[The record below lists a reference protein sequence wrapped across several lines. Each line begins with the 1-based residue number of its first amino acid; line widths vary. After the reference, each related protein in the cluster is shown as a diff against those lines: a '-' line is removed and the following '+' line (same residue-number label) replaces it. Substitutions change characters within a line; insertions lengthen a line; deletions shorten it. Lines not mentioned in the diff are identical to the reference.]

1 MSLFGKTIV
10 IKGGMSQREVEA
22 LLEGLKEL
30 GEAVAERLRGH
41 DDEIAELKAEIERL
55 KREPRKTVAQ
65 RARERGLA

>member
-10 IKGGMSQREVEA
+10 IKSGMSERDAEDILDA
-22 LLEGLKEL
+22 FKML
-30 GEAVAERLRGH
+30 GDAVAERLRGH

-65 RARERGLA
+65 RARERGLV

>member
-10 IKGGMSQREVEA
+10 IKGGMSQRDADA
-22 LLEGLKEL
+22 LLKGLTEIMD
-30 GEAVAERLRGH
+30 AVADRLRGH
-41 DDEIAELKAEIERL
+41 DAEIAELKAEIERL